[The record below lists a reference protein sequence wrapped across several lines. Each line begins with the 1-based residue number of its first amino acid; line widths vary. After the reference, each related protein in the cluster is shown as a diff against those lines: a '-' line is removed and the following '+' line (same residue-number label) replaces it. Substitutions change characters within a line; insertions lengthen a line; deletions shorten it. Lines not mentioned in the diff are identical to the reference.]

1 MLNAELTN
9 LVASLAPDA
18 LLSQVK
24 QWYAAPETKPDFC
37 AWLAEAATLEKLS
50 PEQVATLRV
59 ALYCVAKD
67 QNHDAWPP
75 LKELLLHGTLQN
87 SLQNTD
93 WTLPNLHRIAGSIV
107 SPEQVPE
114 LTALSI
120 DTRLAQLYREQLILS
135 FQFLWVEKLLEEKPT
150 IEAYKTILKDAVEH
164 TSEYTER
171 TGMALIL
178 NATVVGGEKLK
189 PEMEAV
195 LATGLHGEKNT
206 PMLTK
211 AIPVISN
218 QIEFYRNMFR
228 KEHKGRFQDPTQEVP
243 HLGEPIIENLQDL
256 PTKGTP
262 FVREQPKIGRN
273 DPCPCGSGKKY
284 KKCCGKNL

>member
-18 LLSQVK
+18 LLSQVQ
-24 QWYAAPETKPDFC
+24 QWYAAPETKPDFR
-37 AWLAEAATLEKLS
+37 AWLTEAATLEKLS

-59 ALYCVAKD
+59 ALFCVAKD
-67 QNHDAWPP
+67 QDHEAWPA
-75 LKELLLHGTLQN
+75 LKELLVHGTLQN
-87 SLQNTD
+87 SLENTD
-93 WTLPNLHRIAGSIV
+93 WVLPNLHRIAGSIV
-107 SPEQVPE
+107 SPEHVPE

-135 FQFLWVEKLLEEKPT
+135 FQFLWVEKLLDEKPVLD
-150 IEAYKTILKDAVEH
+150 AYKVILQDTVEH

-189 PEMEAV
+189 PEMEAL
-195 LATGLHGEKNT
+195 LATGLLGEKNT

-218 QIEFYRNMFR
+218 QIEFYRNMFS
-228 KEHKGRFQDPTQEVP
+228 KEHKGRFQDPAQDIP
-243 HLGEPIIENLQDL
+243 HLAEPIIENIQEL